1 VTHNHLISPQPQLS
15 HHTHF
20 DFEPQNQ
27 QVYMQTK
34 SQDSQQELPFDFQ
47 LQTQELK
54 QQATQTLENLSA
66 IQTQVQKQENFQGQ
80 ISQRMDIFEEEII
93 KRVRDIQKFSKG
105 INQVI
110 RKSVI
115 PDIQAL
121 KKGNIQNPS
130 QQEGPL
136 SP

>member
-1 VTHNHLISPQPQLS
+1 
-15 HHTHF
+15 
-20 DFEPQNQ
+20 
-27 QVYMQTK
+27 MQTK